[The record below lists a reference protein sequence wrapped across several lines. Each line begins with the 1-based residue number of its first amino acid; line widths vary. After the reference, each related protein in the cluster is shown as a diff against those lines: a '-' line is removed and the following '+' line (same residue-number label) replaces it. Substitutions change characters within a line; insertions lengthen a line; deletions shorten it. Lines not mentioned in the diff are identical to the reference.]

1 MIQKLNASIKKLAL
15 CAVLTVLSLPAA
27 AAEEWGMSFQDAA
40 SPSAEHM
47 HNFHNMMLWI
57 ITAITLFV
65 LGLLIWVIVR
75 YNDKANP
82 TPAKFTH
89 NVLIEVIW
97 TVVPVIILIVIAI
110 PSYKMLYYTDRIEN
124 PEMTLKVTG
133 RQWYWDYEYP
143 DNEGIAFSSYLI
155 PDAEI
160 KKEEGQKRLLS
171 TDTKVVLPIDTNIQ
185 IIVTGGD
192 VIHSWAVPA
201 LGVKIDAVPG
211 RLNETWTRID
221 KPGVYYGQCSEL
233 CGKDHAYMP
242 IEVHA
247 VTKEEFQQW
256 LVKAKEE
263 FASLPNNASA
273 KFAYLEE

>member
-1 MIQKLNASIKKLAL
+1 
-15 CAVLTVLSLPAA
+15 
-27 AAEEWGMSFQDAA
+27 
-40 SPSAEHM
+40 
-47 HNFHNMMLWI
+47 MMLWI
-57 ITAITLFV
+57 ISGIVLFV
-65 LGLLIWVIVR
+65 FALLVWVIAR

-143 DNEGIAFSSYLI
+143 DNDGITFSSYMI

-160 KKEEGQKRLLS
+160 KKDQGQSRLLS

-192 VIHSWAVPA
+192 VIHAWAVPA

-211 RLNETWTRID
+211 RLNETWTRIE

-242 IEVHA
+242 IEIHA

-263 FASLPNNASA
+263 FAGLPNNATA
-273 KFAYLEE
+273 QFAYLEE